1 MIGVGL
7 GKPPIVPTGVIGVI
21 AVGVDGSAV
30 RSAKAQVPFLA
41 TLTGQGVVQG
51 AGNPLI
57 VMFKVMVPSGGQPL
71 EQVSV
76 TVAFPGIVGVP
87 VMLPFVVLIV
97 KPAGRLPITPKL
109 VGFWFV

>member
-1 MIGVGL
+1 M
-7 GKPPIVPTGVIGVI
+7 PTGVVGVI
-21 AVGVDGSAV
+21 AVGVAGSV
-30 RSAKAQVPFLA
+30 VTSAKATVPFLA

-57 VMFKVMVPSGGQPL
+57 VMFKVMVPSGLQPF

-76 TVAFPGIVGVP
+76 TVRDPGKVGVP

>member
-1 MIGVGL
+1 MT
-7 GKPPIVPTGVIGVI
+7 TGVVGVI

-57 VMFKVMVPSGGQPL
+57 DMFKVMVPSGGQPF

-76 TVAFPGIVGVP
+76 TVNDPGIVGIP
-87 VMLPFVVLIV
+87 VMFPLVVLRDR
-97 KPAGRLPITPKL
+97 PAGRLPIRPKL
-109 VGFWFV
+109 VGLWFA